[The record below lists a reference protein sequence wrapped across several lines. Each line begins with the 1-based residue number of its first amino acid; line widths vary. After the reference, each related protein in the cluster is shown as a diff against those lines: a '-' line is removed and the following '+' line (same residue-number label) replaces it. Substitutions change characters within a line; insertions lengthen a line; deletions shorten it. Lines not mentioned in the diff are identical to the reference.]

1 MRSLKISLILIL
13 FAAGLAQAA
22 GPVRNKGVVKTLKP
36 RAASRAIPGLA
47 GAGPVWKNAGPLQ
60 GGRPTEGVLQKAGR
74 AGEEV
79 RAVAADFGLTVKD
92 LTMAQNGTIAF
103 ISGDLGRAGRL
114 KAAPAAPSGQTAGR
128 SVRARADLALARG
141 WLETFAPVMKI
152 ECAAEEFTLSRSTE
166 DELGMRHLRMQ
177 QTFRGIPVWA
187 SELIV
192 HVDATDR
199 VFAVNGRISPTPVSV
214 DPGSAVL
221 SADQAI
227 ERSRG
232 RLAGLNRLRDIPDGW
247 KKALRL
253 PDPTSVKTIWVDPEG
268 RPRLVW
274 QVDLHANVL
283 DRYTVFVDAASGD
296 VLHEILNTKS
306 EGPVDASGLD
316 LAGVTRSFRAYEE
329 SGTYYMLS
337 DANELSGSA
346 SRLPG
351 DPAGGLLMID
361 LNHTDATENS
371 SFYMVTS
378 ASRTSWSDRSAV
390 SGIHHMGLIADYW
403 KMTHGRRGI
412 DNQASTMIA
421 VLNVTEDGR
430 EMDNAYWNG
439 QAVFFGNGNEVFK
452 PLAGALDVFAHEVMH
467 GVTEYTANLV
477 YQDESGALNESMS
490 DFFACM
496 VDRDDWVMGE
506 DIMKPGTGSGLRD
519 LANPGNSAMLD
530 QLPADMDQYVRTS
543 DDNGGVHIN
552 CSIPSRAAVLIANA
566 VGRDKAERIY
576 YRGLVQYMTR
586 QTQFLDCRK
595 ALEQA
600 ARDLYGDGAELAA
613 VRSGFDAV
621 KVREGGGSNPGGDVD
636 NEVPAVTGGT
646 EWIAF
651 VRDDAQI
658 GLYSVSEGVDYI
670 LTGLRVAHVDE
681 AATQLSVTKDGRFLY
696 FINESGVLSR
706 ADLSGLPQGFQYE
719 TFASYYIRERGDLW
733 SAAVSPD
740 NLYVALTSLY
750 DENVVYLII
759 DGRMYSLDLV
769 MPTDQD
775 GITTSTIRYADVLDW
790 SPNSALPKLAFDAFN
805 SIPISM
811 WEDREWW
818 SMGEIDFTREQPRL
832 LNLLPSQ
839 SDETWACDVQF
850 SSTDPDRI
858 AFTYLDEDG
867 NADIHLMNF
876 AEAES
881 GRRIALQFPGR
892 MAERPSFSP
901 DDGKIVVDRLL
912 DNALVVADLG
922 TGALTTLSLSTGGR
936 NAEWFVIGGTS
947 SVGAGP
953 VPSAAPSGFGLEAN
967 YPNPFNATTV
977 VPFALASAGR
987 VRLDILDSRGRLVR
1001 VLEDGIRA
1009 AGRHTA
1015 SWTGVDAEGRPVSS
1029 GIYFI
1034 RFYEEGGRTAVRKIT
1049 LLK

>member
-1 MRSLKISLILIL
+1 
-13 FAAGLAQAA
+13 
-22 GPVRNKGVVKTLKP
+22 VRNSS
-36 RAASRAIPGLA
+36 AASDVYKR
-47 GAGPVWKNAGPLQ
+47 Q
-60 GGRPTEGVLQKAGR
+60 
-74 AGEEV
+74 
-79 RAVAADFGLTVKD
+79 
-92 LTMAQNGTIAF
+92 
-103 ISGDLGRAGRL
+103 
-114 KAAPAAPSGQTAGR
+114 
-128 SVRARADLALARG
+128 VRARADLALARG
-141 WLETFAPVMKI
+141 WLETFGPAMKI
-152 ECAAEEFTLSRSTE
+152 ERASEEFTLSRFTE
-166 DELGMRHLRMQ
+166 DELGMRHLRLQ

-192 HVDATDR
+192 HVDASDK
-199 VFAVNGRISPTPVSV
+199 VFAVNGRISPTPVSI

-221 SADQAI
+221 SADEAI
-227 ERSRG
+227 ERSRS
-232 RLAGLNRLRDIPDGW
+232 RLAVLNRLRDIPDGW

-253 PDPTSVKTIWVDPEG
+253 PDPTSVKTIWMDPEG

-296 VLHEILNTKS
+296 VLREILNTKS
-306 EGPVDASGLD
+306 EGTVDASGLD

-337 DANELSGSA
+337 DVNELSGPA
-346 SRLPG
+346 DRLPG
-351 DPAGGLLMID
+351 DPTGGLLMID
-361 LNHTDATENS
+361 LNHADATENS

-403 KMTHGRRGI
+403 KNTHGRRGI
-412 DNQASTMIA
+412 DNQASTMIS
-421 VLNVTEDGR
+421 VVNVTEGNR

-439 QAVFFGNGNEVFK
+439 QAVFFGNGNQVFK

-467 GVTEYTANLV
+467 GVTEHTANLV

-506 DIMKPGTGSGLRD
+506 DIMKPGTASGLRD
-519 LANPGNSAMLD
+519 LANPGNAAMLD
-530 QLPADMDQYVRTS
+530 QLPADMDQYVRTP

-566 VGRDKAERIY
+566 VGRDKAERIV

-621 KVREGGGSNPGGDVD
+621 KVREGGGSNPGGGAD

-658 GLYSVSEGVDYI
+658 GLYSVAEGTDYI
-670 LTGLRVAHVDE
+670 LSGLRVAHIDE

-696 FINESGVLSR
+696 FINESGVLAR

-775 GITTSTIRYADVLDW
+775 GITASTIRYADVLDW
-790 SPNSALPKLAFDAFN
+790 SPNPALPKLAFDAYN
-805 SIPISM
+805 SFRFSSG
-811 WEDREWW
+811 EERGWW
-818 SMGEIDFTREQPRL
+818 SMGEVDFTGEQPRL

-858 AFTYLDEDG
+858 AFSYLDEEG

-881 GRRIALQFPGR
+881 GRRVALQFPGR

-901 DDGKIVVDRLL
+901 DDGKIVIDRLL

-922 TGALTTLSLSTGGR
+922 TGALTTLSLSTGAR

-947 SVGAGP
+947 SVEAGP
-953 VPSAAPSGFGLEAN
+953 VPTTAPAGFSLEAN

-977 VPFALASAGR
+977 IPFALASGGR

-1001 VLEDGIRA
+1001 TLEDGIRS
-1009 AGRHTA
+1009 AGRHTVA
-1015 SWTGVDAEGRPVSS
+1015 WTGVDAEGREVAS
-1029 GIYFI
+1029 GVYVCVLSADDGL
-1034 RFYEEGGRTAVRKIT
+1034 RAARKLILT
-1049 LLK
+1049 R